1 MGSLNLSR
9 TFKNT
14 LIFCETMMTSL
25 NFVHVLQSKFVELE
39 KDRWTKYMRRYF
51 GDFVKLLN
59 GAFKFTYMDAMKM
72 LTAKLEKEWEVLRQ
86 IVGNKFSYT
95 CMKME
100 SFGLPCVHIL
110 AVLVRLEYTIIPNTL
125 VIRRWSKTAN
135 DEDFKYYSHK
145 VLTDTVC
152 LEIKNNL
159 RPADHV
165 GVTAEKRVKDPI
177 SVRAIGTGRF
187 SQASALT
194 EKKRRKCS
202 KCGRLNHRRTHCL
215 NRASQEG
222 GQSCAGVNKRVVL
235 EDAPSN
241 NSEAVSLGNI

>member
-1 MGSLNLSR
+1 MS
-9 TFKNT
+9 
-14 LIFCETMMTSL
+14 
-25 NFVHVLQSKFVELE
+25 
-39 KDRWTKYMRRYF
+39 
-51 GDFVKLLN
+51 
-59 GAFKFTYMDAMKM
+59 
-72 LTAKLEKEWEVLRQ
+72 
-86 IVGNKFSYT
+86 
-95 CMKME
+95 
-100 SFGLPCVHIL
+100 
-110 AVLVRLEYTIIPNTL
+110 
-125 VIRRWSKTAN
+125 

-222 GQSCAGVNKRVVL
+222 GQSCAGGARRCSFQQLGGCITWQHLRCSRVAHVHFNGTSIL
-235 EDAPSN
+235 WGILSLLVDEVALTSCSN
-241 NSEAVSLGNI
+241 FVI